1 MTVENGQDLRDVAYW
16 RSPSWSPTRGEQL
29 KTLLLFFDG
38 IAVLAGDG
46 FKDQAVE
53 RDPVFAGPIADLGL
67 LHVLDA
73 EALIDEEMA
82 DDLREIVRC
91 TLDTEPEA
99 RSSRFPGPPWDDY
112 WDAWWECRDDQ
123 RDWLP
128 LSLTRGGWIHWTPEH
143 PSALDLL
150 IERGLARTEERVG
163 YVHPWAYSL
172 LMLALQQLIRRPAEN
187 LGLALQPVTA
197 TPASWVTLQNA
208 IARADGRQPLSAA
221 TVVSYDLDVVTLNLA
236 SVPLDEVL
244 AFRDEHGAEYRA
256 YARDL
261 RSFVR
266 EIGTLEAR
274 DRASALVDRHEELAD
289 TAEDLRKLARR
300 SWRRPMASFSLGIAG
315 AAVALAAGNLP
326 TAAIAVGGGLLGLR
340 RQSDPGTAYAY
351 LFRAQREL
359 STFTS
364 Q

>member
-1 MTVENGQDLRDVAYW
+1 M
-16 RSPSWSPTRGEQL
+16 
-29 KTLLLFFDG
+29 
-38 IAVLAGDG
+38 
-46 FKDQAVE
+46 
-53 RDPVFAGPIADLGL
+53 
-67 LHVLDA
+67 
-73 EALIDEEMA
+73 
-82 DDLREIVRC
+82 
-91 TLDTEPEA
+91 
-99 RSSRFPGPPWDDY
+99 
-112 WDAWWECRDDQ
+112 
-123 RDWLP
+123 
-128 LSLTRGGWIHWTPEH
+128 
-143 PSALDLL
+143 
-150 IERGLARTEERVG
+150 
-163 YVHPWAYSL
+163 
-172 LMLALQQLIRRPAEN
+172 
-187 LGLALQPVTA
+187 
-197 TPASWVTLQNA
+197 
-208 IARADGRQPLSAA
+208 
-221 TVVSYDLDVVTLNLA
+221 VSHDLDVVTLNLA

-256 YARDL
+256 YARHL

-274 DRASALVDRHEELAD
+274 DRASALVDRHEDLAD

-359 STFTS
+359 SAFTS

>member
-1 MTVENGQDLRDVAYW
+1 MKVEGQNLRDVAYW
-16 RSPSWSPTRGEQL
+16 RSPSWTPTRGEQL

-46 FKDQAVE
+46 FKDEAVE

-73 EALIDEEMA
+73 EALIDREMA

-99 RSSRFPGPPWDDY
+99 RSSRSPSPPWDD
-112 WDAWWECRDDQ
+112 WDVWWECRDDE

-128 LSLTRGGWIHWTPEH
+128 LSPTRAGWAYRTPEH

-150 IERGLARTEERVG
+150 IERGLARAGERVG
-163 YVHPWAYSL
+163 YVDPGGYSL
-172 LMLALQQLIRRPAEN
+172 LMLALQQLIRRPAES

-208 IARADGRQPLSAA
+208 LARAAGHQPLSAA
-221 TVVSYDLDVVTLNLA
+221 TVVSHDLDVVTLNLA

-244 AFRDEHGAEYRA
+244 AFRAEHGAEYRA

-261 RSFVR
+261 RAFVR
-266 EIGTLEAR
+266 EIGTLEAT

-326 TAAIAVGGGLLGLR
+326 SAAIAVGGGLLGLR

-351 LFRAQREL
+351 LFRVQREL
-359 STFTS
+359 STYTS